1 METILTV
8 RGSAALV
15 NMPPASMARARVVG
29 AYLEEARSECLR
41 YMLNPAF
48 MLPIMLFPA
57 MFYLL
62 FGVLMAKSNG
72 AEAARYL
79 LASYGVFGVMSPGL
93 FGFGVSLALERDGGL
108 LTFKRALPMPPG
120 AYLLGKM
127 LMAMAAA
134 GVVIVLLLTMAASLG
149 HVSLSLGQAGALLLT
164 GMLGVLPFCALG
176 MFVGTLIK
184 GQGAPGVLQLIYLP
198 MSFVSGLWFPL
209 PMLPKFLQQIAPVW
223 PSYHLDMLALAA
235 VGMQQGPLLVH
246 VLVLVGFA
254 AGFLWLA
261 ARRLRRYG

>member
-1 METILTV
+1 METVMSIDQPIPL
-8 RGSAALV
+8 A
-15 NMPPASMARARVVG
+15 MPRRRVLG

-41 YMLNPAF
+41 YMRAPGF

-72 AEAARYL
+72 ADAARYL

-127 LMAMAAA
+127 MMAMAAA
-134 GVVIVLLLTMAASLG
+134 AVVILLLLVMALALG
-149 HVSLSLGQAGALLLT
+149 HVQLSLAQAGALLLT
-164 GMLGVLPFCALG
+164 GTLGVLPFCALG
-176 MFVGTLIK
+176 MFVGTVFK

-198 MSFVSGLWFPL
+198 MSFMSGLWFPL
-209 PMLPKFLQQIAPVW
+209 PMLPRFLQQIAPIW
-223 PSYHLDMLALAA
+223 PSYHLDRLALAA
-235 VGMQQGPLLVH
+235 VGLNGEALLPH
-246 VLVLVGFA
+246 ALVLVGFA
-254 AGFLWLA
+254 VGFLLLA
-261 ARRLRRYG
+261 ARRLRRNG

>member
-1 METILTV
+1 MGTIMLA
-8 RGSAALV
+8 SEAL
-15 NMPPASMARARVVG
+15 PPAMPRRRVVG

-41 YMLNPAF
+41 YLRAPGF
-48 MLPIMLFPA
+48 MLPVMLFPA

-62 FGVLMAKSNG
+62 FGVLMAKPNG
-72 AEAARYL
+72 ADAARYL
-79 LASYGVFGVMSPGL
+79 LAGYGVFGVMSPGL

-134 GVVIVLLLTMAASLG
+134 GGVILLLLAMALSLG
-149 HVSLSLGQAGALLLT
+149 HVALGPLQAGALLLT

-198 MSFVSGLWFPL
+198 MSFLSGLWMPL
-209 PMLPKFLQQIAPVW
+209 PLLPSFVQRIAPMW
-223 PSYHLDMLALAA
+223 PSYHLHRLALAA
-235 VGMQQGPLLVH
+235 VGMNRSALLAH
-246 VLVLVGFA
+246 VLVLAGFA
-254 AGFLWLA
+254 AGFVLLA
-261 ARRLRRYG
+261 ARRLRRHG

>member
-1 METILTV
+1 MQTTISVTA
-8 RGSAALV
+8 SAPAID
-15 NMPPASMARARVVG
+15 MPRRRVLG

-41 YMLNPAF
+41 YMRAPGF
-48 MLPIMLFPA
+48 MLPILLFPG

-72 AEAARYL
+72 ADAARYL

-134 GVVIVLLLTMAASLG
+134 GVVILLLLTMALTLG
-149 HVSLSLGQAGALLLT
+149 HVSLSLTQAGALLLT
-164 GMLGVLPFCALG
+164 GVFGVLPFCALG
-176 MFVGTLIK
+176 MYVGTLIK
-184 GQGAPGVLQLIYLP
+184 GQGAPGMLQLVYLP
-198 MSFVSGLWFPL
+198 MSFMSGLWMPL

-235 VGMQQGPLLVH
+235 VGMNKGSLLGH
-246 VLVLVGFA
+246 ALVLAGFA
-254 AGFLWLA
+254 VAFLLMA
-261 ARRLRRYG
+261 ARRLRRHG

>member
-1 METILTV
+1 METVL
-8 RGSAALV
+8 SV
-15 NMPPASMARARVVG
+15 NESLSPAMPRSRVIG

-41 YMLNPAF
+41 YMRAPGF

-62 FGVLMAKSNG
+62 FGVLMARSNG
-72 AEAARYL
+72 ADAARYL

-127 LMAMAAA
+127 LMAMVAA
-134 GVVIVLLLTMAASLG
+134 GVVILLLLAMAVTLG
-149 HVSLSLGQAGALLLT
+149 HVALSPLQAGAMLLT

-184 GQGAPGVLQLIYLP
+184 GQGAPGMLQLVYLP
-198 MSFVSGLWFPL
+198 MSFMSGLWFPL
-209 PMLPKFLQQIAPVW
+209 PMLPKFLQQIAPIW
-223 PSYHLDMLALAA
+223 PSYHLDMVAMAA
-235 VGMQQGPLLVH
+235 VGLHGESILAH
-246 VLVLVGFA
+246 VLVLLGFAVGF
-254 AGFLWLA
+254 LLLA
-261 ARRLRRYG
+261 ARRLRRNG